1 MEVTKGMGT
10 KIKSS
15 LRKVG
20 RLESIVIEN
29 GQISIMKRWYSG
41 LVRRNEKRLNF
52 IDW

>member
-29 GQISIMKRWYSG
+29 GR
-41 LVRRNEKRLNF
+41 LVLWRGGSVAL
-52 IDW
+52 

>member
-29 GQISIMKRWYSG
+29 GR
-41 LVRRNEKRLNF
+41 LVLWEGGSVAL
-52 IDW
+52 

>member
-29 GQISIMKRWYSG
+29 GRL
-41 LVRRNEKRLNF
+41 LVL
-52 IDW
+52 WGGGSVAL